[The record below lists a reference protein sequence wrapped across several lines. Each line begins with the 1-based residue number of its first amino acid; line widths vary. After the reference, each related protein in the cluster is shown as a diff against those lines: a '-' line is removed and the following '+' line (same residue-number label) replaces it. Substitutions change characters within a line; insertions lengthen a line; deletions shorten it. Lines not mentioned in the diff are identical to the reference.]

1 MKISIKYGFTSE
13 ECGYSGGSS
22 LVIQTL
28 KKGGGWGS
36 GGQLASKNKLYFSL
50 NYY

>member
-13 ECGYSGGSS
+13 ECGYSSGSS

-28 KKGGGWGS
+28 KKGGGE
-36 GGQLASKNKLYFSL
+36 GGTVGGGWPQKI
-50 NYY
+50 NYIFL